1 MLGHFYEIVS
11 VSNTSAVLIT
21 SIFRSDDISIPE
33 AKRNLKERAISVK
46 T

>member
-1 MLGHFYEIVS
+1 MLEHFYEIVS

-21 SIFRSDDISIPE
+21 SIFRCGDISIPE
-33 AKRNLKERAISVK
+33 AKRNLKERAIPVE